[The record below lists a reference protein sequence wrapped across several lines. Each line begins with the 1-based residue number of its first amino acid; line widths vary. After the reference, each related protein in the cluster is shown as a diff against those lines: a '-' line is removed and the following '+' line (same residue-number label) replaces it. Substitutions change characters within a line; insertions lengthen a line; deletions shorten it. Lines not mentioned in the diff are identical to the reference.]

1 MTVTVNLPAE
11 MAEQLRAEAEAKG
24 VTVDELVRD
33 VLVSHVPAPD
43 PNRLPY
49 EEWHRRWK
57 EFLANLP
64 QTDVVLPDEAM
75 ERESIYGDH
84 GR

>member
-11 MAEQLRAEAEAKG
+11 IEGALRAEAQAKG

-33 VLVSHVPAPD
+33 VLVAKRPQSPLPRLSNEERLRLFRDWSASHGD
-43 PNRLPY
+43 I
-49 EEWHRRWK
+49 
-57 EFLANLP
+57 
-64 QTDVVLPDEAM
+64 TVVLPDEAM
-75 ERESIYGDH
+75 ERDSIYGDD